1 MPKPSQTVHIDKT
14 LSPCLFSMLVN
25 QTEDIGYLPNIQEG
39 FIVDLLDALAEIVD
53 FKYTLTLVA
62 DGR

>member
-1 MPKPSQTVHIDKT
+1 
-14 LSPCLFSMLVN
+14 MLVN
-25 QTEDIGYLPNIQEG
+25 QTEDIGYLPNIREG
-39 FIVDLLDALAEIVD
+39 FIVDLLDALAEIVN